1 MSESLMEIVDANFE
15 SNVLQAE
22 KPTLVDFWAPWCGPC
37 RAIAPIV
44 EELAEKFGSQM
55 AFAKCNVDDNPVTP
69 VKYGIKAIPTLLFFK
84 EGQLAGQITGMADR
98 AKLEAAIE
106 NVL

>member
-1 MSESLMEIVDANFE
+1 MAEGLMEIDDTNFE
-15 SNVLQAE
+15 TNVLQAE

-37 RAIAPIV
+37 RAIAPVV
-44 EELAEKFGSQM
+44 EDLAKKYGDRM
-55 AFAKCNVDDNPVTP
+55 TIAKCNIDDNPATP
-69 VKYGIKAIPTLLFFK
+69 VKFGIKAIPTLLLFK
-84 EGQLAGQITGMADR
+84 EGKLAGQITGMADR

>member
-1 MSESLMEIVDANFE
+1 MEIGDTNFE
-15 SNVLQAE
+15 SHVLQSE

-44 EELAEKFGSQM
+44 EALAEKFGPRM
-55 AFAKCNVDDNPVTP
+55 TFAKCNVDDNPVTP
-69 VKYGIKAIPTLLFFK
+69 AKYSIKAIPTLLFFK
-84 EGQLAGQITGMADR
+84 EGQLAGQITGITDR
-98 AKLEAAIE
+98 VKIEAAIE

>member
-1 MSESLMEIVDANFE
+1 MAEGLMEIGDENFE
-15 SNVLQAE
+15 SQVLQAE

-37 RAIAPIV
+37 RAIAPV
-44 EELAEKFGSQM
+44 VDELAEKFENRM
-55 AFAKCNVDDNPVTP
+55 AFAKCNVDNNPATP
-69 VKYGIKAIPTLLFFK
+69 VKYGIKAIPTLLLFK
-84 EGQLAGQITGMADR
+84 DGQLAGQITGMVDK

>member
-1 MSESLMEIVDANFE
+1 MAEGLMEIVDANFE

-37 RAIAPIV
+37 RAIAPVI
-44 EELAEKFGSQM
+44 EDLAKKFGNQM
-55 AFAKCNVDDNPVTP
+55 VFAKCNVDDNPVTP

-84 EGQLAGQITGMADR
+84 EGKLAGQITGMMDR
-98 AKLEAAIE
+98 PKLEAAIE

>member
-1 MSESLMEIVDANFE
+1 MAEGLMEIGDANFE
-15 SNVLQAE
+15 SEVLQAE

-37 RAIAPIV
+37 RAIAPVV

-55 AFAKCNVDDNPVTP
+55 TFAKCNIDDNPKTP
-69 VKYGIKAIPTLLFFK
+69 VKYGIKAIPTLLIFK
-84 EGQLAGQITGMADR
+84 EGQLAGQITGMAAR
-98 AKLEAAIE
+98 GKLEAAIE